1 MDDFDF
7 VQCEEVFED
16 GWFEDRWPEDSFD
29 IEDGGEF

>member
-16 GWFEDRWPEDSFD
+16 RWTEDDFD

>member
-16 GWFEDRWPEDSFD
+16 RWSDDCFD
-29 IEDGGEF
+29 IEEGGEF

>member
-7 VQCEEVFED
+7 VQCEDV
-16 GWFEDRWPEDSFD
+16 FEDRWSEDSFD

>member
-16 GWFEDRWPEDSFD
+16 RWAEDDFD

>member
-16 GWFEDRWPEDSFD
+16 RWFDEDMFD
-29 IEDGGEF
+29 VEEGTEF